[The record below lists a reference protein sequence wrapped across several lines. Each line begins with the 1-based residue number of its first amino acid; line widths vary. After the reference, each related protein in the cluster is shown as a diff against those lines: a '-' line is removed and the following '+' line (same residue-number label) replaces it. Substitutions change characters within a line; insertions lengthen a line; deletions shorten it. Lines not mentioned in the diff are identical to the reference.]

1 MSESSADTP
10 TDAVAPEPGA
20 ADSALIDAVLQ
31 PVRDHMAFE
40 SCVEQLGS
48 AIQLGVFRPGD
59 KLPTER
65 ELAGRMN
72 VSRSTVREA
81 ISALRAAGMVTTT
94 RGRAGGSVVGP
105 AGSGGPAGR
114 PRADATASATHAP
127 GDLDDLL
134 VFRRVVEP
142 GACQAAALQGVTEE
156 QRSLLVTALAE
167 LDPAGGTPLD
177 PELYRQADAR
187 LHLAIASACGSPELS
202 KAVGWVQ
209 TRVHQY
215 LSEIPFLAVN
225 IASSDDQHRRIVA
238 AILEGDSETARTT
251 MEKHCDATAALLK
264 GLHP

>member
-1 MSESSADTP
+1 M
-10 TDAVAPEPGA
+10 TDLPLV
-20 ADSALIDAVLQ
+20 DAVLQ

-65 ELAGRMN
+65 ELSTRLN

-94 RGRAGGSVVGP
+94 RGRGGGSVVGP
-105 AGSGGPAGR
+105 AGAAR
-114 PRADATASATHAP
+114 PRTDAAASVPTHEE
-127 GDLDDLL
+127 LDDLI

-142 GACQAAALQGVTEE
+142 GACDAAASRAVSDE
-156 QRSLLVTALAE
+156 QRELLEAALADFDNARE
-167 LDPAGGTPLD
+167 

-187 LHLAIASACGSPELS
+187 LHLAIAAAAGSPELS

-215 LSEIPFLAVN
+215 LAEIPFLAAN
-225 IASSDDQHRRIVA
+225 IVSSDDQHARIVH
-238 AILEGDSETARTT
+238 AIVTGDRDTARTT

>member
-1 MSESSADTP
+1 MTTSEHP
-10 TDAVAPEPGA
+10 
-20 ADSALIDAVLQ
+20 LMDAVLQ

-65 ELAGRMN
+65 ELAAQLN

-81 ISALRAAGMVTTT
+81 ISALRAAAMVTTT
-94 RGRAGGSVVGP
+94 RGRGGGSVVGP
-105 AGSGGPAGR
+105 AGAAR
-114 PRADATASATHAP
+114 PRTDAATSLAP
-127 GDLDDLL
+127 SHTELDDL
-134 VFRRVVEP
+134 VIFRRVVEP
-142 GACQAAALQGVTEE
+142 GACQAAASRT
-156 QRSLLVTALAE
+156 VTADQRELLLGALADFDAARE
-167 LDPAGGTPLD
+167 

-187 LHLAIASACGSPELS
+187 LHLAIASTAGSPELS

-215 LSEIPFLAVN
+215 LAEIPFLAVN
-225 IASSDDQHRRIVA
+225 IASSDDQHARIVR
-238 AILEGDSETARTT
+238 AIIAGDADTARST

>member
-1 MSESSADTP
+1 MTTTEHP
-10 TDAVAPEPGA
+10 
-20 ADSALIDAVLQ
+20 LIDAVLQ

-65 ELAGRMN
+65 ELAVRLN

-94 RGRAGGSVVGP
+94 RGRGGGSVVGQ
-105 AGSGGPAGR
+105 AGTAR
-114 PRADATASATHAP
+114 PLNDGAASAVPSHAE
-127 GDLDDLL
+127 LDDLI

-142 GACQAAALQGVTEE
+142 GACQAAACSTITDD
-156 QRSLLVTALAE
+156 QRTLLLTALADFDQARE
-167 LDPAGGTPLD
+167 

-187 LHLAIASACGSPELS
+187 LHLAIAAACGSPELS
-202 KAVGWVQ
+202 KAIGWVQ

-215 LSEIPFLAVN
+215 LAEIPFLAVN
-225 IASSDDQHRRIVA
+225 IVSSDEQHA
-238 AILEGDSETARTT
+238 AIVNAIIDGDPETARTT

>member
-1 MSESSADTP
+1 MTDGRDGAGSMTMTQTP
-10 TDAVAPEPGA
+10 LV
-20 ADSALIDAVLQ
+20 DAVLQ

-65 ELAGRMN
+65 ELAVRMN

-94 RGRAGGSVVGP
+94 RGRGGGSVVGH
-105 AGSGGPAGR
+105 AGAAR
-114 PRADATASATHAP
+114 PRTDSGVSVSPSRAE
-127 GDLDDLL
+127 LDDLL

-142 GACQAAALQGVTEE
+142 GACQTAASTSIGDEQRQLLLAALADFDTSSV
-156 QRSLLVTALAE
+156 
-167 LDPAGGTPLD
+167 

-187 LHLAIASACGSPELS
+187 LHLAVAAACGSPKLS

-209 TRVHQY
+209 TRVHEY
-215 LSEIPFLAVN
+215 LSEIPFLATN
-225 IASSDDQHRRIVA
+225 IVSSDEQHARIVH
-238 AILEGDSETARTT
+238 AIIDGDAETARTT